1 MLQDTG
7 TTPDLMHGLRTV
19 LLKYVL
25 KRSGQQMVFF
35 SEHSIL
41 TLDIQQY
48 SADNGAVISL
58 GTIVL
63 TQIQLKDFS

>member
-7 TTPDLMHGLRTV
+7 TTPDLMHGLHTV

-63 TQIQLKDFS
+63 TQIQLKD